1 MYRIWLPEH
10 EFKGL
15 LNFVG
20 ERIYLSI
27 VQRTTCW
34 DNTKSWARLSF
45 LCWWYSALHI
55 VQRLWCRCFKAAR
68 RELCLWYMS
77 LDGRKRAETQ
87 SRQDRNYAYLLEVP
101 HSSTFQLHRQC
112 QESGSSTWWQHVIRR
127 ARLRHLQIIVYRGGC
142 YPPRPKIRKYLT
154 RESVKLLLHCE
165 VRWCKS
171 TQIALN
177 LRKNKDND
185 SR

>member
-1 MYRIWLPEH
+1 MYRIWLPER

-27 VQRTTCW
+27 VRRTTCW
-34 DNTKSWARLSF
+34 ENTKSWTRLSF

-68 RELCLWYMS
+68 RDLSLWYMS

-87 SRQDRNYAYLLEVP
+87 SRQDRNYAYLLELP
-101 HSSTFQLHRQC
+101 HSSTFTSVWVMRGSQPPPKPGVWEWYLMTTCYSTCTSQKFADHRL
-112 QESGSSTWWQHVIRR
+112 SRRVLSTE
-127 ARLRHLQIIVYRGGC
+127 A
-142 YPPRPKIRKYLT
+142 
-154 RESVKLLLHCE
+154 E
-165 VRWCKS
+165 
-171 TQIALN
+171 
-177 LRKNKDND
+177 D
-185 SR
+185 